1 MSEEKKENMTPE
13 ETPSAQKKPEG
24 LFAPRQQ
31 KKPEHQWASEGAAV
45 PTEEK
50 PKEESPKQPEEPAKE
65 VPSAPAQEPKPWET
79 FAAQKGAAQQSGQPK
94 QADPANQ
101 AGQQPPVHGAAQPP
115 FPGQQPHPQNQQ
127 AQPPQQPHPQGPG
140 AYPPSYGQ
148 QPPYQQG
155 GPRPYPGAPGPW
167 QGYNGYPN
175 PNQPAPWQNQQP
187 PHGGQPP
194 YPPYGGNGGY
204 PPYPPQPSQPKS
216 RGFKIFIGI
225 LIALLVIFLIGLFTS
240 AIWSAFNAPIDQSVN
255 PGSSSSEEYT
265 PNPPESSAP
274 EETPELPETSGNA
287 VPAPDGEVTDP
298 DSTGMQLQSK
308 PAGGALDA
316 TEIYQEVA
324 PSIVCVLTQ
333 TQTASGIGSG
343 IIASEDGYIFT
354 NSHVINDSRDVA
366 VTVLLHDGREY
377 NAAIVGFDKITDLA
391 VLKIDAAGLT
401 PAVFGDSDDLVV
413 GEVVYAIGNPSGVQ
427 YASSMTNGIVSGLNR
442 PVSYSNTAN
451 MTYIQT
457 NAAISPGNSGGA
469 LVNEYGQVVGITSS
483 KISGVSYEG
492 INFAIPTARAKAIL
506 DDLLTSGYVSN
517 RPRLGISARNAYTP
531 YGTGGG
537 IEIASIDPESPF
549 SGQAQPGDIITAIDG
564 EAVSTMDELYQILG
578 VHSPGDQL
586 TVTLYRNG
594 QQFDITI
601 TLIEDRGET
610 QVTPEQNYPVQ

>member
-50 PKEESPKQPEEPAKE
+50 PKEESPKPPEEPAKE

-115 FPGQQPHPQNQQ
+115 FPGQQTHPQNQQ

-204 PPYPPQPSQPKS
+204 PPYPPQPPKS
-216 RGFKIFIGI
+216 RGFKVFIGI
-225 LIALLVIFLIGLFTS
+225 LIALLVIFLFGLFIS
-240 AIWSAFNAPIDQSVN
+240 AIWSALNAPIDQSVN

-549 SGQAQPGDIITAIDG
+549 SGQAQPGDVITAIDG

>member
-115 FPGQQPHPQNQQ
+115 FPGQQSHPQNQQ

-140 AYPPSYGQ
+140 AYPPPYGQ

-204 PPYPPQPSQPKS
+204 PPYPPQPPKS
-216 RGFKIFIGI
+216 RGFKVFIGI
-225 LIALLVIFLIGLFTS
+225 LIALLVIFLLGLFTS
-240 AIWSAFNAPIDQSVN
+240 AIWSAFNAPIDQPAN

-274 EETPELPETSGNA
+274 EQTPELPETSGNA

>member
-115 FPGQQPHPQNQQ
+115 FPGQQTHPQNQQ

-549 SGQAQPGDIITAIDG
+549 SGQAQPGDVITAIDG

>member
-79 FAAQKGAAQQSGQPK
+79 FAAQKGAAQQPGQPK

-140 AYPPSYGQ
+140 AYPPPYGQ

-225 LIALLVIFLIGLFTS
+225 LIALLVIFLLGLFTS

-274 EETPELPETSGNA
+274 EQTPELPETSGNA

-610 QVTPEQNYPVQ
+610 QVTPEQNYPIQ